1 MKQNSYAKRSR
12 HHSHGRGRS
21 NQQFTSLSETG
32 DHYDPRMKATAQQQ
46 LTKYLNLARD
56 AASSGDRVLAEGYY
70 QHADHYQRVLNTFR
84 PQPQARP
91 QQPIVEGPKE
101 ETTATQ
107 AEAPVET
114 EASPAENTETVEPTL
129 Q

>member
-1 MKQNSYAKRSR
+1 
-12 HHSHGRGRS
+12 
-21 NQQFTSLSETG
+21 
-32 DHYDPRMKATAQQQ
+32 MKATAQQQ

-84 PQPQARP
+84 PQPQPRP
-91 QQPIVEGPKE
+91 QQPIIEGLKE
-101 ETTATQ
+101 ETTETQ
-107 AEAPVET
+107 AETQVEAPVEVAASQEPQAET
-114 EASPAENTETVEPTL
+114 EEPTTPTL